1 MREHWQEKSGL
12 LNGLVNKN
20 NDVRKLLPRLF
31 WIFVQNIYCL
41 LFLNLY
47 EVIFIKA
54 TKSLDCLGLF
64 CPEPVFNTRLQLDE
78 MKVGET
84 LEVTADDPAAKSD
97 IENLAKN
104 LGDEVLESKQE
115 DGVTRIIIKKL
126 K

>member
-1 MREHWQEKSGL
+1 
-12 LNGLVNKN
+12 LVLYTKH
-20 NDVRKLLPRLF
+20 
-31 WIFVQNIYCL
+31 L
-41 LFLNLY
+41 LFTFFSNLC

-54 TKSLDCLGLF
+54 DKSLDCLGLF

-104 LGDEVLESKQE
+104 LGDQVLESKQE

>member
-1 MREHWQEKSGL
+1 M
-12 LNGLVNKN
+12 V
-20 NDVRKLLPRLF
+20 KLLHRLF
-31 WIFVQNIYCL
+31 WYFCKTFIVYS
-41 LFLNLY
+41 FLNLY
-47 EVIFIKA
+47 EVIFIK
-54 TKSLDCLGLF
+54 TDKSLDCLGLF

-104 LGDEVLESKQE
+104 LGDQVLESKQE